1 MSLIGAF
8 EIPVSLTLLLTYLPA
23 SFILFRLPT
32 IFTHL
37 SFIATMLVG
46 LSLKTDV
53 IFPVGLRLCRTDM
66 KIAVAPKIRTL

>member
-37 SFIATMLVG
+37 SFIATMLV
-46 LSLKTDV
+46 SLKTDV